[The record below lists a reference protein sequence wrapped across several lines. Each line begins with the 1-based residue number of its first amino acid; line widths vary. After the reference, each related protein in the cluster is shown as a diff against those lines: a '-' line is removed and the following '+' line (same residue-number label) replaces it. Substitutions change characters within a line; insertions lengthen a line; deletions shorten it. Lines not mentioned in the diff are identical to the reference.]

1 MFGLT
6 TWSTYVSFLSIALVT
21 QGALA
26 NESQEIFPE
35 LPGYVVVGDPASPG
49 DLDAIRTI
57 MMNSGQ
63 GWAEGNASQVADV
76 YADDA
81 DWMNAFGDVR
91 RGREAIKEYLT
102 GLFSFDEADM
112 GESEQANGR
121 MISMRYVGDDVVI
134 LHSMTTSVRA
144 GALEGADHRQ
154 VHSTSVL
161 AKQNGEWRIVH
172 EHISDARPRTTIKDE

>member
-6 TWSTYVSFLSIALVT
+6 TPLPRPFIVCLALIA

-26 NESQEIFPE
+26 NEPEEIFPE
-35 LPGYVVVGDPASPG
+35 LPAYIVVGEPASAG
-49 DLDAIRTI
+49 DLDAIRTL
-57 MMNSGQ
+57 MMSSGQ
-63 GWAEGNASQVADV
+63 GWAEGNAGQVAVV

-81 DWMNAFGDVR
+81 EWMNAFGDVR
-91 RGREAIKEYLT
+91 RGREAIEGYLT
-102 GLFSFDEADM
+102 DLFSYDEEGM
-112 GESEQANGR
+112 GENEQANGR

-134 LHSMTTSVRA
+134 LHSMTISNRA

-161 AKQNGEWRIVH
+161 AKEEGQWTVVH
-172 EHISDARPRTTIKDE
+172 EHISDARPRTTIKED